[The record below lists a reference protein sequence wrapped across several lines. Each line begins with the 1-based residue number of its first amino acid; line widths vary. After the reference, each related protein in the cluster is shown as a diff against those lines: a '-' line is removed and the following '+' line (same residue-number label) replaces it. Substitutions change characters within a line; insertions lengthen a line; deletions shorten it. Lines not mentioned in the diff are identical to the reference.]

1 MAVVVAVAAL
11 AGGISGGEWQ
21 RHWRATLAVVV
32 EVAALAVVVAV
43 AALEVESGSDVDWR
57 RW

>member
-1 MAVVVAVAAL
+1 MAVAAL